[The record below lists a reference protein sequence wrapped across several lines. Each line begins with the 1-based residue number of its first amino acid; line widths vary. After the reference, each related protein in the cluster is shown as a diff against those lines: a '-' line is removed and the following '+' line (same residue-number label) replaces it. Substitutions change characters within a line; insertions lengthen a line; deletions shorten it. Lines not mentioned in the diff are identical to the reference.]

1 MFALTGGVRR
11 NKPPNVL
18 LKIKVQSQTRSAEMI
33 LCSHR
38 QHAHC
43 TQLSPDLIKVSRT
56 CGLTGKLRPCKT
68 RPRAISAL
76 CQYPAHLHVQRS
88 VSALL
93 AALQTTSRHRV
104 HQHRSYSLCPA
115 SALIMYFC
123 PRREVSPLIFFGGPS
138 GKCGHCLHA
147 GPEQITCWTQIQHLF
162 KLGPKFVT
170 ATRCL

>member
-1 MFALTGGVRR
+1 
-11 NKPPNVL
+11 
-18 LKIKVQSQTRSAEMI
+18 MI

-123 PRREVSPLIFFGGPS
+123 PRREVSPLIFFFGS
-138 GKCGHCLHA
+138 VREVWSLF
-147 GPEQITCWTQIQHLF
+147 TCRSRTNHLLDADPTLVSVRAKVCHSYKVPLTQWE
-162 KLGPKFVT
+162 GES
-170 ATRCL
+170 R

>member
-1 MFALTGGVRR
+1 
-11 NKPPNVL
+11 
-18 LKIKVQSQTRSAEMI
+18 MI

-123 PRREVSPLIFFGGPS
+123 PRREASPLIFFFWVRPGSVVIVYMQVQNKPP
-138 GKCGHCLHA
+138 A
-147 GPEQITCWTQIQHLF
+147 GRRSNTCF
-162 KLGPKFVT
+162 S
-170 ATRCL
+170 